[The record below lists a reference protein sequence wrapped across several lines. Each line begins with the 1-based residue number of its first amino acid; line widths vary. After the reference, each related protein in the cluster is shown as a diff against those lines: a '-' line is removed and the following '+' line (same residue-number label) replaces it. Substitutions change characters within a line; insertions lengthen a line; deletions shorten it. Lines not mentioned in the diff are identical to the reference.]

1 MSQNNSA
8 MSTQGI
14 GPYTVYQSA
23 VDQNCWL
30 VRFGTIGPVYEYSTP
45 MQAGSACDALNAAYL
60 AGKQEHTNTAW
71 VSVEEHKPNFDMEAG
86 GDRVLVLDPRDGHVE
101 AMIFHGDCWQDT
113 RAYNWTFEDYP
124 YWMPLPPPP
133 QTHDPK

>member
-1 MSQNNSA
+1 

-45 MQAGSACDALNAAYL
+45 MQAGSACDALNSAYL
-60 AGKQEHTNTAW
+60 AGKQEHTDTAW
-71 VSVEEHKPNFDMEAG
+71 ISVEAIMEVVDPFLAG
-86 GDRVLVLDPRDGHVE
+86 RYSGYTSRIRPMLRKRLSKL
-101 AMIFHGDCWQDT
+101 
-113 RAYNWTFEDYP
+113 
-124 YWMPLPPPP
+124 LPAPP
-133 QTHDPK
+133 QTHDHNS